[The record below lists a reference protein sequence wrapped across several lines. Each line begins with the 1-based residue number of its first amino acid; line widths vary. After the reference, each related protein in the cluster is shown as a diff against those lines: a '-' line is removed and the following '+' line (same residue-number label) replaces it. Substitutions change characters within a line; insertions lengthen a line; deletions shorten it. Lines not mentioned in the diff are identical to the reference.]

1 MSKFTPTPQELALV
15 NQIFAQADTQKL
27 GVVTG
32 DAAVKIFSGSK
43 LPPSVLAEVW
53 NLADEDNNGVLTRK
67 GVGIAVRLLGHAQ
80 RGERVSEALVSKP
93 GPIPTIEGLPPLPT
107 PSGSGIPPAKS
118 PPPGLP
124 PLTPQDKAK
133 FLKLFLGCHPVN
145 GLLSGDKARDVFVKS
160 KLPVDKLSQIWNLA
174 DTKNRG
180 SLDATDFTIAM
191 YLIQASMS
199 GQLQTL
205 PATLPPYIYEQA
217 THGVVPQAT
226 GDSGHISPSL
236 TGGFPSRPIQAQYT
250 GQTLSSIQPQMTG
263 QTFSSIQPQM
273 TGPMRSTPAA
283 PPLPARS
290 AAPTASSPA
299 FPFLQQQSTG
309 ATPQWDVTPQ
319 EKANSDRIFDSLDT
333 QKKGYIEG
341 DVAVPFMLQSK
352 LPEDV
357 LAQVWD
363 LSDLNNDG
371 RLTRDGFAVAMH
383 LIQGKL
389 AGKDIPT
396 SLPLSLVPPAM
407 RGSGSALAGP
417 SQPAVPEAIKDLLWD
432 DSPPA
437 SATAPTHSQ
446 SFLQPQSTGT
456 LSRPTP
462 TLSPPPQQS
471 TPTPVSDPFAG
482 PFGGFNAPLAPASH
496 KDLLGDDDE
505 PQASSPPL
513 HDQSAEIGNVKNQL
527 SSTNRSLET
536 AKNERATLE
545 RQLTEQAALLASL
558 QTQLSSAKAAYDTET
573 RLLST
578 LKDRYAAQTAEI
590 QKTREELIRAES
602 DLSATKVEKAEVEGA
617 LLRDK
622 EEVRDLHKKMSEVG
636 TQIEA
641 TKAEVEKLKKDAKQQ
656 KGLLA
661 IAKKQLA
668 TREAE
673 KAKVDKELEDAK
685 AELQEA
691 TKEREDAEA
700 QLSKVDEPRAQ
711 LANGHVSP
719 PPTAPS
725 PDPSLMFAASQP
737 LPTSPEVSPPASVAG
752 KSTNPFERLA
762 RSASP
767 RPESPFLPFAAS
779 SVLPTPTTAGPA
791 DTQEESAE
799 DPFGFKAFTPE
810 EAQAQAPSEPE
821 TPKPSASPAP
831 LTIGSPK
838 QQEIVSPADTDM
850 FSTPPTTATANEH
863 VIAPQPEEPAA
874 SHFPALDDNTTDESA
889 PTPTAAPHSPQP
901 GAEDTDLSH
910 QLKEIEPEE
919 SDSDSSDDEDNE
931 PLTAVKAKLIEDPTK
946 HANGVASAGNTASAF
961 DDSFGISSTAQPA
974 QASTSAGPA
983 TTSSG
988 PAESGPA
995 QASGAVNDFASM
1007 FETPAV
1013 SREPPPSAPIPA
1025 VAESAKPNGTAF
1037 APSAAGVS
1045 DFDQALGKLPSL
1057 ENSAT
1062 SSQFT
1067 NVTFDSAFDDNFDFA
1082 AASAAQPTTT
1092 TNGASNDSGA
1102 GAAAFP
1108 PPPAATHTASPRQG
1122 SSFDDVFGT
1131 SASSAP
1137 AQATATA
1144 PAPTQSIPV
1153 FPTPASSNTQPPIT
1167 QFSFEDAFGSSN
1179 GASSAAAPN
1188 LNASTSTRSNG
1199 GFSFDN
1205 AFGGEEPSLDLN
1217 TSFTSQTSSF
1227 QPPPG
1232 PPPGRSGGVGAG
1244 PTPFPTSSAASS
1256 PRGSSSTQPSGRR
1269 SSSPSAPRVS
1279 SPTPRHASPPP
1290 RHSSPKPR
1298 PSTGDST
1305 KEKAAATRHNR
1316 LSIRLPFGRKKK
1328 HHDAPPVPP
1337 LAQQQ
1342 IVEDPTP
1349 AVEDDVEAVKTLC
1362 GMGFSRTQA
1371 VTALEEHGYDVQRA
1385 LNSLLGTSRSTMCLS
1400 RRPPSDV

>member
-1 MSKFTPTPQELALV
+1 MSTKFTPTPQELALV
-15 NQIFAQADTQKL
+15 NQIFALADPQKL

-32 DAAVKIFSGSK
+32 DAAVKVFGGTK

-53 NLADEDNNGVLTRK
+53 NIADEDNNGVLTRK
-67 GVGIAVRLLGHAQ
+67 AVAVAVRLLGHAQ
-80 RGERVSEALVSKP
+80 RGERVSEALVNKP
-93 GPIPTIEGLPPLPT
+93 GPVPTIEGLPPVPA
-107 PSGSGIPPAKS
+107 PSSMGITPAKS
-118 PPPGLP
+118 PPPSGLP

-145 GLLSGDKARDVFVKS
+145 GLLSGEKARDVFVKS

-180 SLDATDFTIAM
+180 ALDATDFTIAM

-199 GQLQTL
+199 GQLQTI
-205 PATLPPYIYEQA
+205 PATLPPSVYEQA
-217 THGVVPQAT
+217 ANGVVPQAT

-236 TGGFPSRPIQAQYT
+236 TGGFPARPMQPQYT

-273 TGPMRSTPAA
+273 TGQMRSTPTA

-290 AAPTASSPA
+290 AAPASSPA
-299 FPFLQQQSTG
+299 FPFLQQAPST
-309 ATPQWDVTPQ
+309 ANPQWDVTPQ

-357 LAQVWD
+357 LAQIWD
-363 LSDLNNDG
+363 LADLNNDG

-389 AGKDIPT
+389 AGKDVP
-396 SLPLSLVPPAM
+396 SALPLSLIPPAL
-407 RGSGSALAGP
+407 RGSGSALAGS

-437 SATAPTHSQ
+437 SATAPTHSGLT
-446 SFLQPQSTGT
+446 LQPQATG
-456 LSRPTP
+456 SMSPRPAP
-462 TLSPPPQQS
+462 TMSPPPRG
-471 TPTPVSDPFAG
+471 TPVPAQQPATDPFASG
-482 PFGGFNAPLAPASH
+482 PFSGFTAPAASTPH

-505 PQASSPPL
+505 PQASSPSL
-513 HDQSAEIGNVKNQL
+513 QDKSAEIGNVKNQL

-536 AKNERATLE
+536 VKSERETLE

-573 RLLST
+573 RLLGT
-578 LKDRYAAQTAEI
+578 LKDRFAAQSAEI
-590 QKTREELIRAES
+590 QKTREELIHAES
-602 DLSATKVEKAEVEGA
+602 DLSATRVEKAEVEGA

-622 EEVRDLHKKMSEVG
+622 EEVRDLHRKMSEVG
-636 TQIEA
+636 AQIEA
-641 TKAEVEKLKKDAKQQ
+641 TKAEVEKLKKEAKQQ

-673 KAKVDKELEDAK
+673 KAKADKELEDAR
-685 AELQEA
+685 AELQEI
-691 TKEREDAEA
+691 TKEREEAETQLNKEEPPA
-700 QLSKVDEPRAQ
+700 QLT
-711 LANGHVSP
+711 NGHVSP
-719 PPTAPS
+719 PPTVPS
-725 PDPSLMFAASQP
+725 PDPSLIFAASQP
-737 LPTSPEVSPPASVAG
+737 LPTSPEVSPPASVMG

-762 RSASP
+762 MSSSP

-779 SVLPTPTTAGPA
+779 SSMPTPPTAPA
-791 DTQEESAE
+791 AAQEENGDAD
-799 DPFGFKAFTPE
+799 DPFGFKAAE
-810 EAQAQAPSEPE
+810 EPQVQPAEPE
-821 TPKPSASPAP
+821 TPKPASPAP
-831 LTIGSPK
+831 TPGPAPLVIGSPQ
-838 QQEIVSPADTDM
+838 QQEFSPADTDL
-850 FSTPPTTATANEH
+850 FTTPPTTATGSDH
-863 VIAPQPEEPAA
+863 VVAPQPEQGAT
-874 SHFPALDDNTTDESA
+874 SRFPPLGDDATDESA
-889 PTPTAAPHSPQP
+889 QTPKALPQNAPPE
-901 GAEDTDLSH
+901 GEDTDLSH
-910 QLKEIEPEE
+910 QLKEIEE
-919 SDSDSSDDEDNE
+919 SDSDTNSSDDEDNE
-931 PLTAVKAKLIEDPTK
+931 PLTSVKAKLAQSPEK
-946 HANGVASAGNTASAF
+946 QGNGAAPAAGTPAF
-961 DDSFGISSTAQPA
+961 DDSFGISETNEPV
-974 QASTSAGPA
+974 QASLPK
-983 TTSSG
+983 
-988 PAESGPA
+988 
-995 QASGAVNDFASM
+995 QASSTETPPGSSASRDSAHATEFATM
-1007 FETPAV
+1007 FELPAV
-1013 SREPPPSAPIPA
+1013 SREPPESAPIPA
-1025 VAESAKPNGTAF
+1025 IAEATPKPNGA
-1037 APSAAGVS
+1037 ALSPSAGVS
-1045 DFDQALGKLPSL
+1045 EFDQALGKLPSL
-1057 ENSAT
+1057 ESSAA

-1067 NVTFDSAFDDNFDFA
+1067 NLTFDSAFEDNFDFA
-1082 AASAAQPTTT
+1082 AASAAQPAA
-1092 TNGASNDSGA
+1092 TNGASSEA
-1102 GAAAFP
+1102 PPAFP
-1108 PPPAATHTASPRQG
+1108 PPPSAGTSGATRPG
-1122 SSFDDVFGT
+1122 NSFDDVFGT
-1131 SASSAP
+1131 QGSAAPAPAAAPAPVLPAATFSPPTQSSAP
-1137 AQATATA
+1137 
-1144 PAPTQSIPV
+1144 
-1153 FPTPASSNTQPPIT
+1153 SSAKPI
-1167 QFSFEDAFGSSN
+1167 SFDDAFGATN
-1179 GASSAAAPN
+1179 GAGSAAPN
-1188 LNASTSTRSNG
+1188 LGASTSTQSNG
-1199 GFSFDN
+1199 GFSFDD
-1205 AFGGEEPSLDLN
+1205 AFGGNEAALSLD
-1217 TSFTSQTSSF
+1217 TSFTSQTPHY

-1232 PPPGRSGGVGAG
+1232 PPPGRTG

-1269 SSSPSAPRVS
+1269 SSSPVARMS

-1298 PSTGDST
+1298 PGTADSS

-1385 LNSLLGTSRSTMCLS
+1385 LNSLLGTQ
-1400 RRPPSDV
+1400 

>member
-1 MSKFTPTPQELALV
+1 MSKFTPTPAELALV
-15 NQIFAQADTQKL
+15 NHIFAQADPQKL

-32 DAAVKIFSGSK
+32 DAAVKVLSGSK

-80 RGERVSEALVSKP
+80 RGERVLDALVSKP
-93 GPIPTIEGLPPLPT
+93 GPIPTIEGIPPVVT
-107 PSGSGIPPAKS
+107 PPSTGIPPAKS

-124 PLTPQDKAK
+124 PITPQDKSK

-145 GLLSGDKARDVFVKS
+145 GLLSGEKARDVFVKS

-174 DTKNRG
+174 DSKNRG

-205 PATLPPYIYEQA
+205 PPTLPPFLYDQA
-217 THGVVPQAT
+217 ANGIVPQAT
-226 GDSGHISPSL
+226 GESGHVSPSL
-236 TGGFPSRPIQAQYT
+236 TGGFSSRPLQPQYT

-263 QTFSSIQPQM
+263 QTFSSIQPQA
-273 TGPMRSTPAA
+273 TGQMRSA

-290 AAPTASSPA
+290 AAPTTSNLG
-299 FPFLQQQSTG
+299 FPFVQQQSTG
-309 ATPQWDVTPQ
+309 ATPQWDVTAQ
-319 EKANSDRIFDSLDT
+319 EKVNSDRIYDSLDT
-333 QKKGYIEG
+333 LKRGYIEG
-341 DVAVPFMLQSK
+341 DVAVPFMLQSN

-389 AGKDIPT
+389 AGKEIPT
-396 SLPLSLVPPAM
+396 SLPLSLVPPSM

-417 SQPAVPEAIKDLLWD
+417 PQHPVPEAIKDLLWD
-432 DSPPA
+432 DSPPS
-437 SATAPTHSQ
+437 SATAPIHPPT
-446 SFLQPQSTGT
+446 SFLQPQATGT
-456 LSRPTP
+456 LSPRPAP
-462 TLSPPPQQS
+462 TLSPPPA
-471 TPTPVSDPFAG
+471 SDPFAG
-482 PFGGFNAPLAPASH
+482 SPFGGYHNAPAAPAPH
-496 KDLLGDDDE
+496 HDLLGDDDE
-505 PQASSPPL
+505 PHVSSPPL
-513 HDQSAEIGNVKNQL
+513 HDHSAEIGNVKNQL

-536 AKNERATLE
+536 AKNERASLE

-558 QTQLSSAKAAYDTET
+558 QTQLSSAKAGYDTET
-573 RLLST
+573 LLLGT
-578 LKDRYAAQTAEI
+578 LKDRYASQTADI

-602 DLSATKVEKAEVEGA
+602 ELSATRVERAEVEGSV
-617 LLRDK
+617 LRDK
-622 EEVRDLHKKMSEVG
+622 EEVRDLQRKMAEVG

-641 TKAEVEKLKKDAKQQ
+641 TKSEVEKLKKDAKQQ

-673 KAKVDKELEDAK
+673 KAKVEKELEDAR

-691 TKEREDAEA
+691 TKEREETEV
-700 QLSKVDEPRAQ
+700 QLTKVEEPRAQ
-711 LANGHVSP
+711 LTNGHVSP
-719 PPTAPS
+719 PPNVPS
-725 PDPSLMFAASQP
+725 PDPSLIFAAAQP
-737 LPTSPEVSPPASVAG
+737 LPTSPEVSPPVAG

-779 SVLPTPTTAGPA
+779 STLPTPIAAAPVV
-791 DTQEESAE
+791 TQEEPAE
-799 DPFGFKAFTPE
+799 DPFGFKAFTSE
-810 EAQAQAPSEPE
+810 EPATPVPEPE
-821 TPKPSASPAP
+821 TPKPLAAPTP
-831 LTIGSPK
+831 LTIGSPHA
-838 QQEIVSPADTDM
+838 EELVSPADTDL
-850 FSTPPTTATANEH
+850 FTTPPTTATIPEH
-863 VIAPQPEEPAA
+863 IFTPKPEEP
-874 SHFPALDDNTTDESA
+874 STSFPALDDTATDESA
-889 PTPTAAPHSPQP
+889 PTPTGPSTATLLNPQLA
-901 GAEDTDLSH
+901 AEDTDLTH
-910 QLKEIEPEE
+910 ELKEVEE

-931 PLTAVKAKLIEDPTK
+931 PLTSVKAKLAVDSAKQT
-946 HANGVASAGNTASAF
+946 NVAAAGASAF
-961 DDSFGISSTAQPA
+961 DDSFGISDAAPPALVAAPVSTTVVASSSAPA
-974 QASTSAGPA
+974 ESTPVQA
-983 TTSSG
+983 SSG
-988 PAESGPA
+988 P
-995 QASGAVNDFASM
+995 NDLASM

-1013 SREPPPSAPIPA
+1013 SKEPPPSAPIPA
-1025 VAESAKPNGTAF
+1025 VVDSTKTNGSAFT
-1037 APSAAGVS
+1037 PSAGVS
-1045 DFDQALGKLPSL
+1045 EFDQALGKLPSL
-1057 ENSAT
+1057 DNSVA

-1067 NVTFDSAFDDNFDFA
+1067 NLTFDSAFDDNFDFA
-1082 AASAAQPTTT
+1082 AATAAQPVA
-1092 TNGASNDSGA
+1092 NGAASEVAD
-1102 GAAAFP
+1102 AAAFP
-1108 PPPAATHTASPRQG
+1108 PPPTASHSSAPRQE

-1131 SASSAP
+1131 SASVASGAAAVPAPVPAQSISMFPPPSVPSAP
-1137 AQATATA
+1137 
-1144 PAPTQSIPV
+1144 
-1153 FPTPASSNTQPPIT
+1153 SSAKPL
-1167 QFSFEDAFGSSN
+1167 SFDDAFGASN
-1179 GASSAAAPN
+1179 GAAAASSAAPN
-1188 LNASTSTRSNG
+1188 LNASLSSRSNG
-1199 GFSFDN
+1199 GFSFDD
-1205 AFGGEEPSLDLN
+1205 AFGDEPSLALDS
-1217 TSFTSQTSSF
+1217 SFTSQTSAY

-1232 PPPGRSGGVGAG
+1232 PPPNKAG

-1256 PRGSSSTQPSGRR
+1256 PRGSSSTQPGGRR
-1269 SSSPSAPRVS
+1269 SESPSAQRVS
-1279 SPTPRHASPPP
+1279 SPTPRHSSPPP

-1305 KEKAAATRHNR
+1305 KEKAATTRHNR

-1328 HHDAPPVPP
+1328 HLDAPPVPP

-1371 VTALEEHGYDVQRA
+1371 VSALEEHGYDVQRA
-1385 LNSLLGTSRSTMCLS
+1385 LNSLLGA
-1400 RRPPSDV
+1400 P

>member
-15 NQIFAQADTQKL
+15 NTIFTQADAQKI

-80 RGERVSEALVSKP
+80 RGERLSEALVSKP
-93 GPIPTIEGLPPLPT
+93 GPIPTIEGLPPVAT
-107 PSGSGIPPAKS
+107 PSSSGVPPARS
-118 PPPGLP
+118 PPPGFP
-124 PLTPQDKAK
+124 PITPQDKAK

-145 GLLSGDKARDVFVKS
+145 GLLSGEKARDVFVKS
-160 KLPVDKLSQIWNLA
+160 KLSVDKLSQIWNLA

-199 GQLQTL
+199 GQLKSL
-205 PATLPPYIYEQA
+205 PASLPHFIYDQA
-217 THGVVPQAT
+217 TNGVVPQAT
-226 GDSGHISPSL
+226 GGSGHISPSL
-236 TGGFPSRPIQAQYT
+236 TGGFPGGSVQPQYT
-250 GQTLSSIQPQMTG
+250 GQALSSIRPQMTGQTYSSIQPQMTG
-263 QTFSSIQPQM
+263 QM
-273 TGPMRSTPAA
+273 MSTPTA

-290 AAPTASSPA
+290 AAPSTSSSA

-319 EKANSDRIFDSLDT
+319 EKVNADRIFDTLDT
-333 QKKGYIEG
+333 SKRGYIEG

-389 AGKDIPT
+389 AGKDVPS
-396 SLPLSLVPPAM
+396 SLPVSLVPPAM
-407 RGSGSALAGP
+407 RGSGSALAAP
-417 SQPAVPEAIKDLLWD
+417 SQPAVPEAIRDLLWD

-446 SFLQPQSTGT
+446 SFMQPQATGSFMQPQAT
-456 LSRPTP
+456 GSYSQAQATRSLSPHPAPTM
-462 TLSPPPQQS
+462 SPPPAA
-471 TPTPVSDPFAG
+471 PVSDPFAG
-482 PFGGFNAPLAPASH
+482 GPFGGYSAPAPPAPH

-505 PQASSPPL
+505 PHASSPPL

-527 SSTNRSLET
+527 SSTNRSLDT
-536 AKNERATLE
+536 AKNEREQLE
-545 RQLTEQAALLASL
+545 RLLTEQAAQLASL
-558 QTQLSSAKAAYDTET
+558 QTQLSSAKASYDTET

-578 LKDRYAAQTAEI
+578 LKDRFAGQSAEI

-622 EEVRDLHKKMSEVG
+622 EEVRDLQRKMSEVG
-636 TQIEA
+636 TLIEA

-673 KAKVDKELEDAK
+673 KAKYEKELEDAR
-685 AELQEA
+685 AELQET
-691 TKEREDAEA
+691 TKERQDAEA
-700 QLSKVDEPRAQ
+700 QLSTVEEPRA
-711 LANGHVSP
+711 LFTNGHVSP
-719 PPTAPS
+719 PPPAVS
-725 PDPSLMFAASQP
+725 PDSSLVFAAGQP
-737 LPTSPEVSPPASVAG
+737 LPMSPEVSPPASIMG
-752 KSTNPFERLA
+752 KSTNPFDRLA

-779 SVLPTPTTAGPA
+779 SVLPTPTAAPTAA
-791 DTQEESAE
+791 AEEDSAE

-810 EAQAQAPSEPE
+810 PEVQAAEPE

-831 LTIGSPK
+831 LVIGSPHS
-838 QQEIVSPADTDM
+838 QEVVSPADTDL
-850 FSTPPTTATANEH
+850 FTTPPTTATSHEH
-863 VIAPQPEEPAA
+863 VIAPQPEDPTV
-874 SHFPALDDNTTDESA
+874 SHFPAIDDNATDESA
-889 PTPTAAPHSPQP
+889 PTPTAPATATPLSPQLD
-901 GAEDTDLSH
+901 GEDTDLMH
-910 QLKEIEPEE
+910 QLKELEPEE
-919 SDSDSSDDEDNE
+919 SDTDSSSDDEDNE
-931 PLTAVKAKLIEDPTK
+931 PLTSVKAKLTGD
-946 HANGVASAGNTASAF
+946 HANGAATSGSAF
-961 DDSFGISSTAQPA
+961 DDSFGISSTPQP
-974 QASTSAGPA
+974 QQTSVPA
-983 TTSSG
+983 EDAFSSPG
-988 PAESGPA
+988 PAESTPV
-995 QASGAVNDFASM
+995 QASGAVTDFASM

-1025 VAESAKPNGTAF
+1025 VAENAKPNGNAF
-1037 APSAAGVS
+1037 SSAGVS
-1045 DFDQALGKLPSL
+1045 EFDHALGKLPSL
-1057 ENSAT
+1057 DSSAT

-1067 NVTFDSAFDDNFDFA
+1067 NLAFDSAFEDNFDFA
-1082 AASAAQPTTT
+1082 AATAAQPAVS
-1092 TNGASNDSGA
+1092 NGTISETA

-1108 PPPAATHTASPRQG
+1108 PPPSGSHSTAPRQ
-1122 SSFDDVFGT
+1122 SSTFDDVFGT
-1131 SASSAP
+1131 SASAAPSSAP
-1137 AQATATA
+1137 APA
-1144 PAPTQSIPV
+1144 PAPVQPI
-1153 FPTPASSNTQPPIT
+1153 FPTPAPSHSALAGKGI
-1167 QFSFEDAFGSSN
+1167 SFDDAFGASN
-1179 GASSAAAPN
+1179 GTASAAPN
-1188 LNASTSTRSNG
+1188 LNASTSSSRSNG
-1199 GFSFDN
+1199 GFSFDD
-1205 AFGGEEPSLDLN
+1205 AFGGEEPSLALD
-1217 TSFTSQTSSF
+1217 TSFTSQTPSY

-1232 PPPGRSGGVGAG
+1232 PPPNKAG
-1244 PTPFPTSSAASS
+1244 PTPFPTSSVASS
-1256 PRGSSSTQPSGRR
+1256 PRGSSSTQPGRR
-1269 SSSPSAPRVS
+1269 SESPSAPRVS

-1290 RHSSPKPR
+1290 RHASPKPR

-1328 HHDAPPVPP
+1328 NHDAPPVPS

-1371 VTALEEHGYDVQRA
+1371 VTALEEHSYDVQRA
-1385 LNSLLGTSRSTMCLS
+1385 LNSLLGQ
-1400 RRPPSDV
+1400 